1 MATIKL
7 PSMGLL
13 ITSDAKPVDKVQA
26 ILDSFKKAI
35 PNIMKHLGETAKT
48 VAKEIAPYQVD
59 EIKNKSGTS
68 NKAWRKPGKRLRNS
82 IQLSLSEDG
91 SFSLTAG
98 GGGKLGTKAYMQEYG
113 YPYETRFGP
122 YKPNPKNNSSY
133 NGTPAAA
140 IRKVGYLRAGL
151 IKASESLI
159 SGKVNYYKKPSNEQ
173 VRNYDSIVKNNI
185 SRALK
190 KLLLDFARGKDN
202 LPDYVTNVVP
212 VPSEEGRISKFAAKF
227 GSVGG
232 LGMQIP
238 LSVQVD
244 PAVFSERDIVPGFNF
259 LK

>member
-7 PSMGLL
+7 PSIGLS

-26 ILDSFKKAI
+26 LLDSFKKAI
-35 PNIMKHLGETAKT
+35 PSMMKHLGQTAKT
-48 VAKEIAPYQVD
+48 VAKEIAPVQPDTILNNKGQPKAIRQD
-59 EIKNKSGTS
+59 E
-68 NKAWRKPGKRLRNS
+68 KRLKSS
-82 IQLSLSEDG
+82 IRLSLSEDG

-98 GGGKLGTKAYMQEYG
+98 GGGRLGTKAYMQEYG
-113 YPYETRFGP
+113 YPYQTRFGP
-122 YKPNPKNNSSY
+122 YKPNPKNNPSY

-140 IRKVGYLRAGL
+140 IRKVGYLRVGL

-159 SGKVNYYKKPSNEQ
+159 SGKVNYYKKPSNDQ

-185 SRALK
+185 SKALK
-190 KLLLDFARGKDN
+190 KLLFDFARGKEN
-202 LPDYVTNVVP
+202 LPNYITSVVS
-212 VPSEEGRISKFAAKF
+212 VPSSEGTISKFAAKF
-227 GSVGG
+227 GTVGG

-244 PAVFSERDIVPGFNF
+244 PAVFSERGIVPGFNF

>member
-7 PSMGLL
+7 PSIGLS
-13 ITSDAKPVDKVQA
+13 ITSDAKPADKVQA
-26 ILDSFKKAI
+26 LLDSFKKAV
-35 PNIMKHLGETAKT
+35 PSIMKHLGQTAKT
-48 VAKEIAPYQVD
+48 VAKQIAPVQPDTIENDKGQPKAIRKD
-59 EIKNKSGTS
+59 EPRLKGSIKLN
-68 NKAWRKPGKRLRNS
+68 
-82 IQLSLSEDG
+82 LSEDG

-98 GGGKLGTKAYMQEYG
+98 GGGRLGTKAYMQEYG
-113 YPYETRFGP
+113 YPYQTRFGP

-133 NGTPAAA
+133 NGTPAAS
-140 IRKVGYLRAGL
+140 IRKVGYLRVGL

-159 SGKVNYYKKPSNEQ
+159 SGKVNYYRKPSNEQ
-173 VRNYDSIVKNNI
+173 VRNYNAIVSNNI
-185 SRALK
+185 TRALK
-190 KLLLDFARGKDN
+190 KLLLDFAKGKA
-202 LPDYVTNVVP
+202 PSYISSVVP
-212 VPSEEGRISKFAAKF
+212 VPSSEDRVSKFASKF

>member
-7 PSMGLL
+7 PSIGLV

-26 ILDSFKKAI
+26 LLDSFKKSV
-35 PNIMKHLGETAKT
+35 PSIMKHLGETAKT

-98 GGGKLGTKAYMQEYG
+98 GGGRLGTKAYMQEYG

-140 IRKVGYLRAGL
+140 IRKVGYLRVGL

-173 VRNYDSIVKNNI
+173 VRNYNAIVSNNI
-185 SRALK
+185 TRALK
-190 KLLLDFARGKDN
+190 KLLLDFAKGKA
-202 LPDYVTNVVP
+202 PSYISSVVP
-212 VPSEEGRISKFAAKF
+212 VPSSEDKISKFASKF
-227 GSVGG
+227 GTVGG

-244 PAVFSERDIVPGFNF
+244 PAVFSERGIVPGFNF